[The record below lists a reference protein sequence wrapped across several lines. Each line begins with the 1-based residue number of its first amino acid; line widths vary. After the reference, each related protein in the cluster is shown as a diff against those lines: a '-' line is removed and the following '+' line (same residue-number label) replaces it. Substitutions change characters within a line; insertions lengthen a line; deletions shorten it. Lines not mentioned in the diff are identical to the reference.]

1 MKSMKLLLPAALVA
15 ALAACNDDERATAA
29 PTGQAFTARVE
40 GVVATPD
47 DRAELA
53 EPVSVRAVVAASS
66 ETAEPV
72 PVTF

>member
-1 MKSMKLLLPAALVA
+1 MKTMKLLLPAALVA
-15 ALAACNDDERATAA
+15 ALAACNDDERASGATA
-29 PTGQAFTARVE
+29 QSYTARVAA
-40 GVVATPD
+40 VTATPED
-47 DRAELA
+47 SAELA

>member
-1 MKSMKLLLPAALVA
+1 MNAVKLLLPAALVA
-15 ALAACNDDERATAA
+15 ALAACNDDDRAGGVSA
-29 PTGQAFTARVE
+29 QAYTARVAA
-40 GVVATPD
+40 VAATPED
-47 DRAELA
+47 GAELA